1 MSAMEKLLTRLQA
14 DGGSDLHLAAGLPP
28 RMRMKGSLEAVEG
41 WKAVDQDALQ
51 TLLREIASDE
61 QWEDFE
67 EEKDLDFAYGIPGVA
82 RFRANYFHQER
93 GVGAVFRV
101 IPEEILSL
109 EALRLPTS
117 IERFA
122 HLDRGLVLV
131 TGPTGSGKSTT
142 LAAIIDKI
150 NETYAK
156 HIVTIED
163 PVEFVHP
170 NKMSVFSHRE
180 VGEHTSAFGPALR
193 GALRQDADV
202 VLVGEMRDY
211 ETISLAL
218 TAAEMGSLVF
228 GTLHTNSA
236 AKTIDRVVDAFPA
249 DEQPQAR
256 LSLSESLA
264 GVVSQLLLRSADGT
278 GRCAANEILI
288 RTPALANVI
297 REGNTPMLASILQA
311 GRQDGM
317 QTMDDALW
325 ALVQEGRIDP
335 GDAYLKA
342 SEKTRFEALVDAAQ
356 G

>member
-1 MSAMEKLLTRLQA
+1 MSAMEKLLARLQGE
-14 DGGSDLHLAAGLPP
+14 GGSDLHLAAGLPP
-28 RMRMKGSLEAVEG
+28 RMRLKGSLEAIEG
-41 WKAVDQDALQ
+41 WKAVEDDTLQ
-51 TLLREIASDE
+51 ALLRELATEE
-61 QWEDFE
+61 QWDRFED
-67 EEKDLDFAYGIPGVA
+67 EKDLDFAYGIPGVA
-82 RFRANYFHQER
+82 RFRANYFVQER

-109 EALRLPTS
+109 EALGLPAS
-117 IERFA
+117 VERFA

-163 PVEFVHP
+163 PIEFVHP
-170 NKMSVFSHRE
+170 NKKSVFSHRE
-180 VGEHTSAFGPALR
+180 VGEHTDSFGPALR

-236 AKTIDRVVDAFPA
+236 AKTIDRVIDAFPA
-249 DEQPQAR
+249 DEQSQAR

-264 GVVSQLLLRSADGT
+264 GVVSQLLLRSADGS

-297 REGNTPMLASILQA
+297 REGNTPMLMSILQA

-317 QTMDDALW
+317 QTMDDALF
-325 ALVQEGRIDP
+325 ALVQAGRID
-335 GDAYLKA
+335 GEDAYRKA
-342 SEKTRFEALVDAAQ
+342 TEKTRFEALAENAQ